1 MTLRNI
7 ALELSDASLNTE
19 LSAGDDDVISRK
31 PNTLLSLA
39 SPTPTPL
46 SKIIEFTES
55 LTAI

>member
-39 SPTPTPL
+39 SPHPL
-46 SKIIEFTES
+46 PSFQDNRIH
-55 LTAI
+55 